1 MSSKQ
6 PYIGAPVTLI
16 SSLDVRYEGVLFT
29 IDPNESTVALQNV
42 KCLGTEDR
50 QPPGEKSIPKSDT
63 VYEFII
69 FRGENIKSISLLE
82 KNDPAKEDR
91 HPIPDPSI
99 LKVGPP
105 EPKSTPHQRPS
116 RNFDMNRDYN
126 RRPQRQYN
134 NNRYQDRRQYN
145 NQRFQENS
153 DNRRQGGQRQY
164 QQRRPQ
170 WRDRQNYNRGY
181 RNNNNRRYNNYR
193 DQNRRPYDPQSA
205 PGTGK
210 FLMKGNDEQEELV
223 LQDEFDFEAANSRFE
238 KNVAVEEE
246 EIKDQSSEEKKEA
259 SASAEDNKEEKP
271 KEENEEG
278 NEEKEKAAEPETQAK
293 PEEPQSGYTYDPDN
307 FFDDLDDGKDHKS
320 YKQDLKARRAV
331 DAQTFGD
338 VAKSYSPRVFRR
350 RRYRNNNRQGNN
362 NYRRNNQNYYRRNN
376 YDNDRQ
382 DRDRRDRG

>member
-91 HPIPDPSI
+91 PPIPDPSI
-99 LKVGPP
+99 LKVGPS
-105 EPKSTPHQRPS
+105 EPKSTPQHMTS

-126 RRPQRQYN
+126 RRPPQRQYN
-134 NNRYQDRRQYN
+134 NNRYQDRRQFN
-145 NQRFQENS
+145 NHRFQ

-181 RNNNNRRYNNYR
+181 RNNNRRYNNY
-193 DQNRRPYDPQSA
+193 QNRRPYDPQSA

-223 LQDEFDFEAANSRFE
+223 LQDEFDFEAANSRFD
-238 KNVAVEEE
+238 KNVPVEEE
-246 EIKDQSSEEKKEA
+246 ENKDQSSEEKKEA
-259 SASAEDNKEEKP
+259 SAEENQEEKP
-271 KEENEEG
+271 KEVENEEG
-278 NEEKEKAAEPETQAK
+278 NEEKEKAAESETQEK
-293 PEEPQSGYTYDPDN
+293 PEEPQAAYTYNPDN
-307 FFDDLDDGKDHKS
+307 FFDDLDDGKDYKS
-320 YKQDLKARRAV
+320 YKQDLKARRAI

-350 RRYRNNNRQGNN
+350 RRYRNNNRQGN
-362 NYRRNNQNYYRRNN
+362 YRRNN
-376 YDNDRQ
+376 YYKRNNYD
-382 DRDRRDRG
+382 DRDRRGDRG

>member
-82 KNDPAKEDR
+82 KNEAKEDR
-91 HPIPDPSI
+91 PPIPDPSI
-99 LKVGPP
+99 LKVGPSDAG
-105 EPKSTPHQRPS
+105 KSS
-116 RNFDMNRDYN
+116 RHMPQAFDMNRDYN
-126 RRPQRQYN
+126 RRPPQRQYRNERYQDNRRQYN
-134 NNRYQDRRQYN
+134 NNR
-145 NQRFQENS
+145 FQ
-153 DNRRQGGQRQY
+153 DNRRQNGQRQY
-164 QQRRPQ
+164 NQRPRQ
-170 WRDRQNYNRGY
+170 YRQNYNNNRGY
-181 RNNNNRRYNNYR
+181 RNNNYRRNNY
-193 DQNRRPYDPQSA
+193 QQRRQYDPESA

-210 FLMKGNDEQEELV
+210 FLMKGNDENQELS
-223 LQDEFDFEAANSRFE
+223 LQGEFDFEAANALFE
-238 KNVAVEEE
+238 KNIILEEE
-246 EIKDQSSEEKKEA
+246 ENKEQSSEEKKEA
-259 SASAEDNKEEKP
+259 SPEEKQE
-271 KEENEEG
+271 KTEEQQENNEG
-278 NEEKEKAAEPETQAK
+278 SEEKDKEVEPEAEPK
-293 PEEPQSGYTYDPDN
+293 PAEPKTEYTYNPDN
-307 FFDDLDDGKDHKS
+307 FFDDLDDGKDSRS

-350 RRYRNNNRQGNN
+350 RRYRPNNRQN
-362 NYRRNNQNYYRRNN
+362 NYYRRNN
-376 YDNDRQ
+376 YNNRD
-382 DRDRRDRG
+382 DRRR